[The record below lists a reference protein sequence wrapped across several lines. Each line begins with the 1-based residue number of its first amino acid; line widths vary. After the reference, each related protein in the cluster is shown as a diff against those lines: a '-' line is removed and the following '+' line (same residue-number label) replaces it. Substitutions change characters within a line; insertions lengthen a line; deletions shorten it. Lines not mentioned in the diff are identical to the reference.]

1 MADDVRMFQSRSHW
15 RVSASEPKTWYE
27 IVREEDSAFIIEGVD
42 EGRKKRGPPKTESGI
57 ERRKRQI
64 GLMLEYLDV
73 PLFTAPSSKMQNAV
87 RWLKLLEET
96 GIRK

>member
-1 MADDVRMFQSRSHW
+1 MADDIRMFQSRSHW
-15 RVSASEPKTWYE
+15 RVAASEPKTWYE

-42 EGRKKRGPPKTESGI
+42 EGRKKRGQRKPSRI
-57 ERRKRQI
+57 EKRKRQI

-73 PLFTAPSSKMQNAV
+73 PLFTVPSSKMQNAV